1 MKWIFFYCALI
12 LVACSSKNDQKSTQD
27 DKLAELRIHLEERL
41 KAVDP
46 ANKLDSFKL
55 IRIDTLTQRDKFSF
69 LKEALTDSLN
79 RTKLRMEV
87 YAELYKANLKLANL
101 SERRSKSQD
110 SVYKAE
116 AEENKKELEKFEE
129 ESKHLELQSL
139 VNDSLLR
146 IIDTANAIGYQ
157 AVCLYQLRRRDRSVL
172 IDTGYILMNL
182 KNDIFRREDFIRL
195 P

>member
-27 DKLAELRIHLEERL
+27 DKLAELRIHLEEKL

-55 IRIDTLTQRDKFSF
+55 IRTDTLTQRDKFSF
-69 LKEALTDSLN
+69 LNEALTDSLN
-79 RTKLRMEV
+79 RIKLRMEV
-87 YAELYKANLKLANL
+87 YAELYKANLKLANI
-101 SERRSKSQD
+101 SKRRSNSQD

-116 AEENKKELEKFEE
+116 AEENKKELEKFEV
-129 ESKHLELQSL
+129 ESKDLEFQSL

-146 IIDTANAIGYQ
+146 VIDTAKAIGYR
-157 AVCLYQLRRRDRSVL
+157 AVCLYQITKKRSL
-172 IDTGYILMNL
+172 CFNRY
-182 KNDIFRREDFIRL
+182 RL
-195 P
+195 YSDESEVRI